1 MVVFPKPFQHYRP
14 LSQKVYGAICVSE
27 RDRFLLVRGRR
38 TGIWSFPKG
47 HLKPGEMAHDC
58 ALRETREETG
68 LALEPWAFYATRK
81 LFAGEYYLYRIQER
95 PLCPEDNG
103 EVDEAGWFSLA
114 DMLRMEV
121 NADVRRFMSA
131 QQTTHKIDS
140 GTRRP
145 VRQRSNHGNQEIQ
158 HQALSCRAGS
168 PEGQGPLVGLGG
180 RADDD
185 LCAYG

>member
-14 LSQKVYGAICVSE
+14 LSQKVYGVICVSE

-81 LFAGEYYLYRIQER
+81 LFAGEYYLYRVLER
-95 PLCPEDNG
+95 PLCPEDDG

-121 NADVRRFMSA
+121 NADVRRFLG
-131 QQTTHKIDS
+131 TTHKIDS
-140 GTRRP
+140 GPRRS
-145 VRQRSNHGNQEIQ
+145 VRQRSNHGNQEVQ
-158 HQALSCRAGS
+158 HQAGNAYARGCA
-168 PEGQGPLVGLGG
+168 EGQGPLVGLGG
-180 RADDD
+180 RANDD
-185 LCAYG
+185 LCAHG